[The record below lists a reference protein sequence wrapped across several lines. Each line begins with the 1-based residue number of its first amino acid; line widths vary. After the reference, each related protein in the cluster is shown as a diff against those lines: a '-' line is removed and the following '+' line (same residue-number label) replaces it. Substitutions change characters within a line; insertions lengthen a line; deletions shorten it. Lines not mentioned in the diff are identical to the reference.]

1 MDYMPHCTCMLCW
14 QVVVGHESIR
24 NYSKLFETIRNGLL
38 GTSKNR
44 SERSRCC
51 AEQCS
56 NARAKRGSPAQEMPV
71 QQVFRGSLLDA
82 MLLKDISSS
91 ANSVYFPQGNI
102 FMKGYCSRSKLT
114 ITRVIW
120 IKIAL
125 VFRAPIL
132 GEQWAAWL
140 DNVKQFQVDS
150 TKSSKSLKQQ
160 KSELK

>member
-14 QVVVGHESIR
+14 QVVVGDESIR

-71 QQVFRGSLLDA
+71 Q
-82 MLLKDISSS
+82 
-91 ANSVYFPQGNI
+91 
-102 FMKGYCSRSKLT
+102 
-114 ITRVIW
+114 
-120 IKIAL
+120 
-125 VFRAPIL
+125 
-132 GEQWAAWL
+132 
-140 DNVKQFQVDS
+140 
-150 TKSSKSLKQQ
+150 
-160 KSELK
+160 